1 MEKINGYA
9 KSEAEELIGY
19 IAEGRRAGKTLT
31 SLFAGYGRAHGR
43 AGGSVRNYYYRLLKT
58 DSPAARGILAGTRL
72 RAETVQPFTA
82 AEKEEMLRLILTERG
97 KGVSVR
103 RAIANVCGGDE
114 KKMLRYQNKYRN
126 MLKKQPEEVRAAA
139 VRLGLGEAPPSRPP
153 RLLERRLEGEI
164 DALCERIALA
174 LREEN
179 IRLAEENAR
188 LRTECEA
195 EKAARAAL
203 QEQLSRLAE
212 ENDILRRA
220 ASGAD
225 GADEGAPGGA

>member
-9 KSEAEELIGY
+9 RSEAEELVGY

-31 SLFAGYGRAHGR
+31 ALFAGYGRAHGR

-58 DSPAARGILAGTRL
+58 DSPAARGILEGTRL
-72 RAETVQPFTA
+72 RAEAVRPFTE
-82 AEKEEMLRLILTERG
+82 AEQEEMLRLILTERG

-139 VRLGLGEAPPSRPP
+139 QKLGMGAVAAAPRPR
-153 RLLERRLEGEI
+153 RLLEKRLEGEI
-164 DALCERIALA
+164 NALYD
-174 LREEN
+174 
-179 IRLAEENAR
+179 RLAYSLRQENERLHGQIRQLRQENER
-188 LRTECEA
+188 LR
-195 EKAARAAL
+195 AL
-203 QEQLSRLAE
+203 LPPRT
-212 ENDILRRA
+212 
-220 ASGAD
+220 
-225 GADEGAPGGA
+225 

>member
-9 KSEAEELIGY
+9 KSEAEELVGY

-31 SLFAGYGRAHGR
+31 ALFAGYGRAHGR

-72 RAETVQPFTA
+72 RAETVRPFTA

-97 KGVSVR
+97 KGMSVR

-139 VRLGLGEAPPSRPP
+139 QRWGADLPRPG
-153 RLLERRLEGEI
+153 RLLERRLEKEI
-164 DALCERIALA
+164 DALYERLA
-174 LREEN
+174 ASLREEN
-179 IRLAEENAR
+179 EQLRESVRRLTEENE
-188 LRTECEA
+188 L
-195 EKAARAAL
+195 
-203 QEQLSRLAE
+203 
-212 ENDILRRA
+212 LRRA
-220 ASGAD
+220 SRVKKAMLSVSRNAAGK
-225 GADEGAPGGA
+225 

>member
-72 RAETVQPFTA
+72 HAERVQPFTA

-139 VRLGLGEAPPSRPP
+139 QKLGMGAAAAAPRPR
-153 RLLERRLEGEI
+153 RLLEKRLEGEI
-164 DALCERIALA
+164 NALYD
-174 LREEN
+174 
-179 IRLAEENAR
+179 RLAYSLRQENERLHGQIRQLRQENER
-188 LRTECEA
+188 LRA
-195 EKAARAAL
+195 LLPPRA
-203 QEQLSRLAE
+203 
-212 ENDILRRA
+212 
-220 ASGAD
+220 
-225 GADEGAPGGA
+225 

>member
-9 KSEAEELIGY
+9 KSEAEELVGY

-31 SLFAGYGRAHGR
+31 ALFAGYGRAHGR

-58 DSPAARGILAGTRL
+58 DSPAARGVLAGTRL
-72 RAETVQPFTA
+72 RAETVRPFTA

-97 KGVSVR
+97 KGMSVR

-139 VRLGLGEAPPSRPP
+139 QRWGADLPRPG
-153 RLLERRLEGEI
+153 RLLERRLEKEI
-164 DALCERIALA
+164 DALYERLA
-174 LREEN
+174 ASLREEN
-179 IRLAEENAR
+179 EQLRESVRRLTEENE
-188 LRTECEA
+188 L
-195 EKAARAAL
+195 
-203 QEQLSRLAE
+203 
-212 ENDILRRA
+212 LRRA
-220 ASGAD
+220 SRVKKAMLSVSRNAAGK
-225 GADEGAPGGA
+225 